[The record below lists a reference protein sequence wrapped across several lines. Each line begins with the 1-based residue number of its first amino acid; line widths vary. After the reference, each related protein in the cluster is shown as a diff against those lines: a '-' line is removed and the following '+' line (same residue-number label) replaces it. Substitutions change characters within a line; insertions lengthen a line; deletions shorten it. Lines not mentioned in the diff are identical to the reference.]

1 MIKLKD
7 FLVESPLDKKAVKA
21 SKMKLMKKEAGL
33 RKSMFGMQQAILK
46 DANPTNV
53 QLSKEIGRMYK
64 KNITSFMKEVERIYK
79 KVK

>member
-1 MIKLKD
+1 
-7 FLVESPLDKKAVKA
+7 
-21 SKMKLMKKEAGL
+21 
-33 RKSMFGMQQAILK
+33 MFDMQQAILK

>member
-1 MIKLKD
+1 
-7 FLVESPLDKKAVKA
+7 
-21 SKMKLMKKEAGL
+21 MKKEAGL
-33 RKSMFGMQQAILK
+33 RKSMFDMQQAILK